1 MAHHSCVIFFMSNEQ
16 KPLLVIATGI
26 YPPDI
31 GGPATVAHAV
41 ARAFHERGVRVRV
54 VAFGRGQ
61 QEQGIEVYR
70 VSRWWPWMVRHI
82 LYTLRVWWVSA
93 GATHLLALSGKTP
106 GIAAHIAGMLRRIPV
121 TVRIAGDYAWEYAI
135 QKRHTHLLIDDF
147 QGVQIGGWAG
157 MLRRI
162 QRWVVRRSAQVV
174 VPSQYLQ
181 SIVQGWGYDSERIV
195 IVPNAVTFSPS
206 EISQQDARTRIGI
219 PGTLIVSVGRLVP
232 WKGFRML
239 IKIMPQLLELNQ
251 FFRLVIVGD
260 GPERDVLRTMA
271 RNLGL
276 EKKVFIVGAK
286 SHEELPTYLAAAD
299 LFVLNTGYEGFSHQ
313 IIEAMAAG
321 VPVITTTAGGN
332 REIISQGENGLMVKY
347 NDEFNLREAIRALWD
362 MPELRAHMS
371 EAGKATARLYDEA
384 RMREAWIKALH
395 L

>member
-1 MAHHSCVIFFMSNEQ
+1 MLRH
-16 KPLLVIATGI
+16 
-26 YPPDI
+26 
-31 GGPATVAHAV
+31 
-41 ARAFHERGVRVRV
+41 V
-54 VAFGRGQ
+54 VY
-61 QEQGIEVYR
+61 V
-70 VSRWWPWMVRHI
+70 
-82 LYTLRVWWVSA
+82 LRVLSASA
-93 GATHLLALSGKTP
+93 GATHILALSAKTP
-106 GIAAHIAGMLRRIPV
+106 GIAAHIAGMMRRIPV

-135 QKRHTHLLIDDF
+135 QKRQTHLLIDDF
-147 QGVQIGGWAG
+147 QSIQIGGWAG
-157 MLRRI
+157 MLRRM
-162 QRWVVRRSAQVV
+162 QRWVVRRSARVI
-174 VPSQYLQ
+174 VPSQYLR
-181 SIVQGWGYDSERIV
+181 SIVQGWGYDAERIM

-206 EISQQDARTRIGI
+206 DLSHQDARTRIGI

-260 GPERDVLRTMA
+260 GPERDVLHTMA
-271 RNLGL
+271 KNLGL

-286 SHEELPTYLAAAD
+286 SHEELPIYLAAAD

-332 REIISQGENGLMVKY
+332 REVISQGENGLMVKY

-362 MPELRAHMS
+362 MPELREQMS
-371 EAGKATARLYDEA
+371 GAGRVTARTYHEE
-384 RMREAWIKALH
+384 RMREAWVEALH

>member
-1 MAHHSCVIFFMSNEQ
+1 MNDHK

-41 ARAFHERGVRVRV
+41 ARTFRDRGMRVRV
-54 VAFGRGQ
+54 VTFGRGER
-61 QEQGIEVYR
+61 EQGIDVYR
-70 VSRWWPWMVRHI
+70 ISRWWPWMLRHAM
-82 LYTLRVWWVSA
+82 YVLRVFFASA
-93 GATHLLALSGKTP
+93 RATHILALSAKTP
-106 GIAAHIAGMLRRIPV
+106 GIAAHISGVLRRIPV

-135 QKRHTHLLIDDF
+135 QKQQTYLLIDDF
-147 QGVQIGGWAG
+147 QSTHVGGWAG

-162 QRWVVRRSAQVV
+162 QRWVVRRSARVV
-174 VPSQYLQ
+174 VPSQYLR
-181 SIVQGWGYDSERIV
+181 SIVQGWGYDPERIM

-206 EISQQDARTRIGI
+206 DLSHQDARTRIGI

-271 RNLGL
+271 KNLGL
-276 EKKVFIVGAK
+276 EKKVFIVGSK
-286 SHEELPTYLAAAD
+286 SHEELPIYLAAAD

-332 REIISQGENGLMVKY
+332 REVISQGENGLMVKY

-362 MPELRAHMS
+362 MPELREQMS
-371 EAGKATARLYDEA
+371 EAGKVTAREYHEE
-384 RMREAWIKALH
+384 RMREAWVEALR